1 MFMEIS
7 NSEVVTKQIDEE
19 KIFKE
24 SEIVLKNRKLLTISG
39 VEKVYEANEAKV
51 QLRVAG
57 SNLLILGE
65 KLSVDKLSVQ
75 DGIIEISGIVC
86 DIRFNSYSG
95 KSGFFKKIFK

>member
-1 MFMEIS
+1 MEIL
-7 NSEVVTKQIDEE
+7 NKEVKTKQTEEE
-19 KIFKE
+19 KEFKE
-24 SEIVLKNRKLLTISG
+24 SEIVLKNRKSLAISG

-75 DGIIEISGIVC
+75 DGTIEISGVVC
-86 DIRFNSYSG
+86 DLKFNSNGG
-95 KSGFFKKIFK
+95 KNGFLKKIFK